1 MRRRTATRG
10 DKRQRMFWIN
20 SQLILA
26 NVCGVEF
33 VSTFAHLMH
42 CSGQTHQCQPGKAE
56 VNLSTALKH
65 WLLRYQAQDEAMDQ
79 QRHK

>member
-1 MRRRTATRG
+1 
-10 DKRQRMFWIN
+10 
-20 SQLILA
+20 
-26 NVCGVEF
+26 
-33 VSTFAHLMH
+33 LMH

-79 QRHK
+79 RRHRLMNHLVVDERNN